1 MNRRPTRRQLYPRYD
16 ARRTGRLRVSDL
28 HDIYWEESG
37 NPNGVPV
44 VALHGGP
51 GGGSSPEM
59 RRFFD
64 PDKYRVF
71 LFDQRG
77 CGRSTPHSELTDNT
91 TWTLIEDMEAL
102 REMAGVDKWVVFG
115 GSWGSTLS
123 LAYAVTHPERTLGL
137 ILRGIFMV
145 SKAEVQWFYQSGAS
159 RLFPDS
165 YDRYIAPI
173 PQDERG
179 DLLNA
184 FHRRLTGTDP
194 KARIEA
200 ARAWARWEGETLSI
214 KGPVTAP
221 PRFNEDDFVDAFAR
235 IECHYFVNRG
245 FFESDDWLLK
255 QCAEKLKGIPGVI
268 VHGRYDV
275 VTPLSTAW
283 ALSKAWPDAQLN
295 IVPDAGHSS
304 MEPGIIN
311 KLLDATD
318 AFAERFSSAAL
329 QD

>member
-1 MNRRPTRRQLYPRYD
+1 MNRRPPRRILYPRYE
-16 ARRTGRLRVSDL
+16 ARRSGRLRVSDI
-28 HDIYWEESG
+28 HEIYWEESG

-59 RRFFD
+59 RRVFD
-64 PDKYRVF
+64 PERYRVF

-77 CGRSTPHSELTDNT
+77 CGRSTPHSELRENT
-91 TWTLIEDMEAL
+91 TWDLVDDMEAL
-102 REMAGVDKWVVFG
+102 RDHVGVNQWLVFG

-123 LAYAVTHPERTLGL
+123 LAYGVTHPDRTLGL
-137 ILRGIFMV
+137 VLRGIFLV
-145 SKAEVQWFYQSGAS
+145 SKPEVQWFYQSGAS

-173 PQDERG
+173 PEDERD
-179 DLLNA
+179 DLLMA
-184 FHRRLTGTDP
+184 FHRRLTGDDRQS
-194 KARIEA
+194 RIEA
-200 ARAWARWEGETLSI
+200 ARAWSRWEGETLSI
-214 KGPVTAP
+214 KGPLTTP

-245 FFESDDWLLK
+245 FFASDNWLLE
-255 QCAEKLKGIPGVI
+255 QCAKKLKDIPGVI

-283 ALSKAWPDAQLN
+283 ALSKAWPKAELH

-304 MEPGIIN
+304 MEPGIVD
-311 KLLDATD
+311 KLIQATD
-318 AFAERFSSAAL
+318 HFAGVYGSKVRV
-329 QD
+329 